1 MGELPNSPPVAE
13 LVEDVTKL
21 IVETRRQTVAAINF
35 GLLLF
40 TGGLARE
47 SREVLGRERG
57 AYGKQIVGTLSRQL
71 SWFHFSALPPL
82 SHHSYIRS
90 T

>member
-1 MGELPNSPPVAE
+1 MGELPNSPPVAEAE

-21 IVETRRQTVAAINF
+21 IVEARRQTVAAINF
-35 GLLLF
+35 GLPLF

-47 SREVLGRERG
+47 SREVLGRLGRERG

-71 SWFHFSALPPL
+71 SWFYFSALSP
-82 SHHSYIRS
+82 
-90 T
+90 